1 MMMKKTFALLAIMV
15 FLTMSLFAAI
25 SDAQTHVDEINTAI
39 GEMGL
44 AWNAGFTDGFLE
56 VYGEDVSSLEEMD
69 TKLNQYVFLDEKFDL
84 SDQTGS
90 RLTMTYDLLT
100 ASMMIVTP
108 LETITVPTFYRLEP
122 IRDQYLYGSC
132 WAFGTVGAFESAL
145 AVQTLGKREIG
156 EGNTG
161 NLYDFSERWVGFHN
175 IDWSIYQAM
184 GYYYY
189 FYLHDKDQ
197 LSSGNTIFAHYNN
210 MRYGMMDEAN
220 APYSDVYI
228 SGNENIPL
236 PATAWVAP
244 RTYSTRTVIVPT
256 PRNYPNNYASRDE
269 YVNMIKNLI
278 YNYGSCSVSYTVKAD
293 FNAYSHGIYTPVTTT
308 NSGGHCVTLV
318 GWVAAEDLD
327 DVILGG
333 KLNPYALPILDHEIS
348 EYAYVDPNIKIG
360 GVSQTRTATEFW
372 IVKNSW
378 GYTWGDG
385 GYFVQPIV
393 SEEDFNNGWFP
404 NWQFEYNN
412 MYVPLFER
420 VESHT
425 ADSLDINRDG
435 SVNTL
440 DYSYLVDLIGTT
452 DAAGDIS
459 YPKDGKVTYD
469 DVAAWVYLYNARY

>member
-1 MMMKKTFALLAIMV
+1 MMKKTFALLTV
-15 FLTMSLFAAI
+15 VVLLTMSLFAAI
-25 SDAQTHVDEINTAI
+25 SDTQTHVDEVNTAI
-39 GEMGL
+39 NEMGL
-44 AWNAGFTDGFLE
+44 AWNAGFTDGFLD
-56 VYGEDVSSLEEMD
+56 VYGEGVASLEEMD
-69 TKLNQYVFLDEKFDL
+69 AKLNQYIFTEKEL
-84 SDQTGS
+84 ELGAQAGS
-90 RLTMTYDLLT
+90 RLTVTDDLIM
-100 ASMMIVTP
+100 SSYMVVTP
-108 LETITVPTFYRLEP
+108 LGTIAVPTFYRLEP

-132 WAFGTVGAFESAL
+132 WAFGTVGAFESAA

-161 NLYDFSERWVGFHN
+161 NDFDFSERWVGFHN
-175 IDWSIYQAM
+175 INWTNYQAM
-184 GYYYY
+184 NYYYW
-189 FYLHDKDQ
+189 FYLQDKDQ
-197 LSSGNTIFAHYNN
+197 LSSGNAYFAHYND
-210 MRYGMMDEAN
+210 MRYGMISEAN
-220 APYSDVYI
+220 APYSDVYLSNLEGI
-228 SGNENIPL
+228 QL
-236 PATAWVAP
+236 PATAWTAP
-244 RTYSTRTVIVPT
+244 RTYSTRTAVAPT
-256 PRNYPNNYASRDE
+256 PRSFDYGSRDE

-278 YNYGSCSVSYTVKAD
+278 YNYGSVTVSYTVKAD
-293 FNAYSHGIYTPVTTT
+293 FNAYAHGIYTPTTAT

-333 KLNPYALPILDHEIS
+333 KLNPYALPILDHEIT
-348 EYAYVDPNIKIG
+348 EYVYVDPNIKVG

-372 IVKNSW
+372 IIKNSW
-378 GYTWGDG
+378 GYSWGDG
-385 GYFVQPIV
+385 GYYVEPIV

-404 NWQFEYNN
+404 NWQIEYNN

-420 VESHT
+420 VESHA

-469 DVAAWVYLYNARY
+469 DVAAWVYLYNATH